1 MSFSKGQM
9 VYSKYDFKIRGN
21 IIDIAQNVIVNNI
34 VENIYSIKDN
44 KTGMVYK
51 CNENQLS
58 SNHCEIIDILY
69 EQVEELKSN
78 YYDLKK
84 HSNSI

>member
-21 IIDIAQNVIVNNI
+21 IIDITQNAIVNTI
-34 VENIYSIKDN
+34 VENIYYIKDN
-44 KTGMVYK
+44 KIGNIYK
-51 CNENQLS
+51 CSENQLS
-58 SNHCEIIDILY
+58 SNPCEIIDILY